1 MISTKGRY
9 ALRVM
14 IDLAEHDQGQPVPLK
29 DIAER
34 QGISKKYLEIIVK
47 ELVDG
52 KLVKGASGKG
62 GGYVLLRKP
71 EEYSIGEIVELMEG
85 TLAPVACLQKDAEEC
100 PRYASCVTLPLWQE
114 LDQLVH
120 DFLYRKKLSEL
131 VLDLFERFGELHTAE
146 YDWPLTQES
155 RDEIFRTVMTDKKLP
170 DLGRKVEKISW
181 LDGCKVYL
189 DGGWVIVRFSGTE
202 PRVRIFAEAESE
214 QAAKVLVGIM
224 ARHVGLPWES

>member
-14 IDLAEHDQGQPVPLK
+14 IDLAKNENGQPMPLK

-47 ELVDG
+47 DLVDG

-71 EEYSIGEIVELMEG
+71 EEYSVGEIVELMEG

-100 PRYASCVTLPLWQE
+100 PRYASCATLPLWQE

-120 DFLYRKKLSEL
+120 DFLYQKKLT
-131 VLDLFERFGELHTAE
+131 DL
-146 YDWPLTQES
+146 
-155 RDEIFRTVMTDKKLP
+155 I
-170 DLGRKVEKISW
+170 
-181 LDGCKVYL
+181 
-189 DGGWVIVRFSGTE
+189 
-202 PRVRIFAEAESE
+202 
-214 QAAKVLVGIM
+214 
-224 ARHVGLPWES
+224 

>member
-14 IDLAEHDQGQPVPLK
+14 IDLAENEKGQPVPLK

-47 ELVDG
+47 ELVEG
-52 KLVKGASGKG
+52 KLVKGSSGKG

-71 EEYSIGEIVELMEG
+71 EEYSIGEIVERMEG

-100 PRYASCVTLPLWQE
+100 PRVASCVTFPLWQE

-120 DFLYRKKLSEL
+120 DFLFSKKLSEL
-131 VLDLFERFGELHTAE
+131 IH
-146 YDWPLTQES
+146 
-155 RDEIFRTVMTDKKLP
+155 K
-170 DLGRKVEKISW
+170 
-181 LDGCKVYL
+181 
-189 DGGWVIVRFSGTE
+189 
-202 PRVRIFAEAESE
+202 
-214 QAAKVLVGIM
+214 
-224 ARHVGLPWES
+224 